1 MLLAHPLCGLL
12 SRLQSIFSQL
22 LYVRSF
28 TCLNAI
34 VFLWIFLSSIEY
46 FLGIRRSDLH
56 IVFKV
61 WGKPQIYTAI
71 SLFLINSLYFLIFS
85 NIWVGFWS
93 TTKYWDYIFME
104 LCVTIPRSCLCLLVM
119 NWDAS
124 TLQMNLFSH
133 VYHFTL
139 LYTEL
144 FCFIEKTQSCKVFLH
159 SLQVTFIF
167 TTLTNFYH
175 STELP
180 LKLTFRE
187 FTCLGCLAA
196 DRHSK
201 RAVS

>member
-1 MLLAHPLCGLL
+1 MLLAHPLYGLL
-12 SRLQSIFSQL
+12 SRLQSMFSQL

-28 TCLNAI
+28 TFLNTI
-34 VFLWIFLSSIEY
+34 VFLWIFLSSVEY

-61 WGKPQIYTAI
+61 WGKTQIYTVI

-104 LCVTIPRSCLCLLVM
+104 RCVTIPRSCLCLLVM

-124 TLQMNLFSH
+124 ILQMNLFSH

-144 FCFIEKTQSCKVFLH
+144 CCFIEKTL
-159 SLQVTFIF
+159 SLVRLFFILCRWLLSLPLWPTFIIPQSF
-167 TTLTNFYH
+167 L
-175 STELP
+175 
-180 LKLTFRE
+180 
-187 FTCLGCLAA
+187 
-196 DRHSK
+196 
-201 RAVS
+201 